1 MRGLSYLRRLIGTGL
16 SFVIFGLGG
25 VILPI
30 IAVPIL
36 LATTRDKV
44 VRERRAQRVIHHSF
58 RVFVEIMRIIGILTY
73 QIEGAEKLRSAQLI
87 LANHP
92 TLLDVVFLI
101 SMVPNANCVVKG
113 NLARNLFTR
122 GPIKTA
128 GYIINDEASD
138 IITGA
143 SDAFAKGQALIIFP
157 EGTRTT
163 ASQPIELK
171 RGAGN
176 IAVRANA
183 DITPIII
190 DCTPLALTK
199 QAPWYKVPVRAM
211 HFTIQV
217 RDVIKVSPYIC
228 NIQPSRGSRML
239 TRDLSQYFNEEYKP
253 HE

>member
-1 MRGLSYLRRLIGTGL
+1 MQQLSFLWRLFGTGL

-25 VILPI
+25 VILPV
-30 IAVPIL
+30 IAVPL
-36 LATTRDKV
+36 LLMTTRDQV
-44 VRERRAQRVIHHSF
+44 LRERRAQKVIHHSF
-58 RVFVEIMRIIGILTY
+58 RVFVEIMRIVGILTY
-73 QIEGAEKLRSAQLI
+73 QLEGIEKLKTAKLI

-113 NLARNLFTR
+113 NLARNIFTR
-122 GPIKTA
+122 GPIRTA
-128 GYIINDEASD
+128 GYIINDDASD

-143 SDAFAKGQALIIFP
+143 REAFEKKQALIIFP

-163 ASQPIELK
+163 PTQPLTLK

-176 IAVRANA
+176 IAIRTNA

-190 DCTPLALTK
+190 DCTPLGLTK
-199 QAPWYKVPVRAM
+199 QLPWYRVPGRKM

-217 RDVIKVSPYIC
+217 RDVIKVEPFVI
-228 NIQPSRGSRML
+228 NIPPSKGSRML
-239 TRDLSQYFNEEYKP
+239 TRELSQYFNRE
-253 HE
+253 